1 MDSRA
6 TAGNGSDAVS
16 ATRPDGNDTL
26 RVVCA
31 HCATTNRVP
40 GTRLGESPK
49 CGLCKEQLL
58 PQHPFEVTRATFDR
72 HVAGDDL
79 PLVVDFWAPW
89 CGPCRMMAP
98 AYEQAA
104 ARLAP
109 NVRLA
114 KLNTEDEP
122 DVATRFG
129 IRGIPTLIAFRHGRE
144 VARQS
149 GAVDLPRLLHW
160 IETHVQR

>member
-1 MDSRA
+1 MDSHA
-6 TAGNGSDAVS
+6 TAGNRPDAVPR
-16 ATRPDGNDTL
+16 TGG
-26 RVVCA
+26 RVSESVRVICH

-40 GTRLGESPK
+40 VARLGESPK
-49 CGLCKEQLL
+49 CGGCKEALL
-58 PQHPFEVTRATFDR
+58 SGHPFELSKASFDR
-72 HVAGDDL
+72 QIVTTEL
-79 PLVVDFWAPW
+79 PLVIDFWAPW

-109 NVRLA
+109 GVRLA

-122 DVATRFG
+122 EIAARFG
-129 IRGIPTLIAFRHGRE
+129 IRGIPTLIAFKNGRE

-149 GAVDLPRLLHW
+149 GALDLPRLLDW
-160 IETHVQR
+160 IKANV